1 MRRAFQIIREGET
14 VKKYLLLLLPLCLLL
29 SGCGHSKREAVQD
42 YYASIRTAQAERRI
56 FAEAVMNFYSPV
68 TDRLRAELAE
78 VQAGS
83 RARCRSY
90 ETIGICAGL
99 ALAVILL

>member
-1 MRRAFQIIREGET
+1 
-14 VKKYLLLLLPLCLLL
+14 
-29 SGCGHSKREAVQD
+29 
-42 YYASIRTAQAERRI
+42 
-56 FAEAVMNFYSPV
+56 MNFYSPV